1 MKRSILRLSK
11 ALYRRVGS
19 LRVRQVLFRAF
30 QMAVARRRVVA
41 RADGIV
47 FDLDLGE
54 VIDLSLYLEQFE
66 PEVVQAITAHI
77 RPGWVVA
84 DIGANVGAHT
94 LRIARQ
100 VGPQGHV
107 FAFEPTSFA
116 FRKLVRNVGLNPF
129 ANVVPLQLALD
140 EADRGP
146 IRIDFRASWRWN
158 GELRSEPTVVDA
170 VRFDSWFAENEIG
183 ALHAIKLDVDGHEFA
198 VLAGARET
206 LARFRPLLVMEAGD
220 YHFAD
225 SSRNPFTLLTSLG
238 YEIHDLSDDSALP
251 PAVLGQRL
259 AELRA
264 KGVDSVNVLCR
275 IPAPKLEG
283 VLVRAVE
290 PAS

>member
-1 MKRSILRLSK
+1 MKRGIIRLSK

-19 LRVRQVLFRAF
+19 RRVRQALFRAF
-30 QMAVARRRVVA
+30 QMAVAHRRVETRV
-41 RADGIV
+41 DGIV
-47 FDLDLGE
+47 FALDLGE

-66 PEVVQAITAHI
+66 PEVVRAITAHI
-77 RPGWVVA
+77 KPGWVVA

-94 LRIARQ
+94 LRFARQ
-100 VGPQGHV
+100 VGPEGHV

-140 EADRGP
+140 ETNRGA

-158 GELRSEPTVVDA
+158 GESRSEPTVVDA
-170 VRFDSWFAENEIG
+170 VRFDSWIADNRIG
-183 ALHAIKLDVDGHEFA
+183 GLNAIKLDVDGHEFA

-206 LARFRPLLVMEAGD
+206 LARFRPLVLMEAGD
-220 YHFAD
+220 YHFSD
-225 SSRNPFTLLTSLG
+225 SSRNPFTLLTHLG
-238 YEIHDLSDDSALP
+238 YEIHDLSDDRALP

-264 KGVDSVNVLCR
+264 GGVDSVNVLCR
-275 IPAPKLEG
+275 VPE
-283 VLVRAVE
+283 R
-290 PAS
+290 